1 MLRKTILITF
11 VMFALLQGC
20 ASDSDPS
27 LDEAHEVNLV
37 VIDFSQQVEGAR
49 GGTAYDINVR

>member
-1 MLRKTILITF
+1 MLHKIL
-11 VMFALLQGC
+11 LLILAVTMMQACG
-20 ASDSDPS
+20 SDLDP

-49 GGTAYDINVR
+49 GGTAYDIKQ